1 MIMMMI
7 DKSPTVFEAASIE
20 TAMRSDTPAVI
31 STGSNSNKHAR
42 TTTPSG
48 DQDLSR
54 LVSAGNRSDPSPIA
68 APPVIEAPA
77 TMTTTREARSRSS
90 RSKEVSFAVTGTT
103 SSARLRALKDSSVED
118 ISVTTTA
125 ERLNNT
131 VSRDHHIL

>member
-77 TMTTTREARSRSS
+77 TTREARSRSS